1 MKKLLTFISLI
12 FLFIAGFIITTEPS
26 FSAFDKTLL
35 LKNSTIEYSINEL
48 NDGTI
53 QAYNLTEEHHLL
65 NKKDNNNQINI
76 IPSADESQL
85 GLSTTKSTDSF
96 SIAKALPHSNYS
108 IISNR
113 VYLTQA
119 SPRAP

>member
-76 IPSADESQL
+76 IGTEEILKKSDLPQL
-85 GLSTTKSTDSF
+85 HP
-96 SIAKALPHSNYS
+96 ALPLQLMYCSVS
-108 IISNR
+108 T
-113 VYLTQA
+113 VF
-119 SPRAP
+119 

>member
-53 QAYNLTEEHHLL
+53 VKITVSTGIAAYPNAAEDELTLM
-65 NKKDNNNQINI
+65 DF
-76 IPSADESQL
+76 AD
-85 GLSTTKSTDSF
+85 
-96 SIAKALPHSNYS
+96 KALYESKHNGKNCVHLYEDSKFIYIENKE
-108 IISNR
+108 
-113 VYLTQA
+113 
-119 SPRAP
+119 